1 MWNNIKHSLIGQMR
15 LLFVISLVVIL
26 SLWGFFYLRQKH
38 LQEEHD
44 TARYFSVASSLQPL
58 LLQSLLPSDDALH
71 EYNMQLFKSTLSQNA
86 KKVYHRGD
94 ERKGFTL
101 FEEDRRRVLYVY
113 NPIGSVYLE
122 DLEEDYTLELIHT
135 IFLALMV
142 IQAILF
148 AVSQKL
154 LRPILEMEQK
164 LKNLQKGDRS
174 KLTVDSP
181 YQEIVQIKDAYNRAI
196 DYINYLLQT
205 REMFNKIFMHELK
218 TPLAKGMFYLKNE
231 PSDQSHADIQKVFD
245 TINTQLDTFRT
256 LEELIAYHGNVS
268 KERHCV
274 QTLLDN
280 AIQTLHVKSGETV
293 QTQGCE
299 KGFIQGDS
307 VLWEICFKNIIDNAL
322 RYSTNR
328 HVDITCREGNIL
340 FSNEGEALPLDIS
353 QPLRDWKIDHVKKH
367 RSSSGYG
374 FGLFIIKNIVELHGY
389 TLEYYYENHR
399 LSLVIHP

>member
-101 FEEDRRRVLYVY
+101 FEEDRRRILYVY

-122 DLEEDYTLELIHT
+122 DLEEDYTLELIQT

-154 LRPILEMEQK
+154 FRPILEMEQK

-231 PSDQSHADIQKVFD
+231 PSDQSHSDIQKVFD

-280 AIQTLHVKSGETV
+280 AVQTLHVKSSETV
-293 QTQGCE
+293 QAQGCK

-328 HVDITCREGNIL
+328 HVDITCQEGNIL
-340 FSNEGEALPLDIS
+340 FSNEGEPLPLDIS

-399 LSLVIHP
+399 LSLAIHP